1 VESTRS
7 LLRECTICPRRCGV
21 NRLAGELGYCRAGGE
36 ITVAH
41 FGLHFGEEPPI
52 SGESGSGNIFFS
64 SCNLHCLFCQNYQ
77 ISQGGQGNAVSLEG
91 LIDIFFRLEDAGC
104 HNINLVTPTPYI
116 PLLAEAI
123 RAARGRGLGVPF
135 VYNTNAY
142 ETVAALR
149 TLEGLIDVYLPDFK
163 YSSQAMAVR
172 LSGAARKASYPDNAK
187 AAILEMYRQV
197 GHLVIEE
204 GIARRGLLIR
214 HLVLPGG
221 LAGTRGVLSWIEEAL
236 GRECYISLMA
246 QYEPLHTAGN
256 YPALRRRITRR
267 EYDGVVRFLL
277 DAGFHNGFIQE
288 LDSAPLF
295 VPDFQ
300 KVNNPF
306 AAKAGEGTKG
316 GTAWKRR

>member
-1 VESTRS
+1 VESTPS

-21 NRLAGELGYCRAGGE
+21 NRLAGEPGYCRAGGE
-36 ITVAH
+36 ITVAY
-41 FGLHFGEEPPI
+41 FGRHFGEEPPI
-52 SGESGSGNIFFS
+52 SGISGSGNIFFS
-64 SCNLHCLFCQNYQ
+64 SCNLRCLFCQNHQ
-77 ISQGGQGNAVSLEG
+77 ISQGEQGKAISIEN
-91 LIDIFFRLEDAGC
+91 LIDIFFRLEDEGC

-116 PLLAEAI
+116 PLLADAI
-123 RAARGRGLGVPF
+123 RAARGRGLSVPF

-149 TLEGLIDVYLPDFK
+149 TLEGLVDIYLPDFK

-172 LSGAARKASYPDNAK
+172 LSDAARKASYPDNAK

-221 LAGTRGVLSWIEEAL
+221 LAGTRGVLSWIGKTL

-246 QYEPLHTAGN
+246 QYEPLHAAGG
-256 YPALRRRITRR
+256 YPVLKRRITRR
-267 EYDGVVRFLL
+267 EYDGVVAYLL
-277 DAGFHNGFIQE
+277 KEGFENGFIQE
-288 LDSAPLF
+288 LESAPLF

-300 KVNNPF
+300 KVNPF
-306 AAKAGEGTKG
+306 AACAGEGTKG
-316 GTAWKRR
+316 GMAWKRR